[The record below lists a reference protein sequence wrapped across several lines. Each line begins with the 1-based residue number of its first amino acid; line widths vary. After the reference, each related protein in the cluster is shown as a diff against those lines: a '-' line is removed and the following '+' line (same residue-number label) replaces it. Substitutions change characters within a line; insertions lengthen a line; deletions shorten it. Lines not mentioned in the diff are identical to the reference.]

1 MALIYR
7 AHFAFSKNPIVN
19 SKGLNTSAIYGFL
32 NTLLEL
38 LRKEKPTHLAI
49 AFDTKAPTFRKEIF
63 NDYKANRE
71 RQPEDIQVAIP
82 IIKKLIKL
90 MNSKLLE
97 KDGYEADDV
106 IGTIATQLSSKHN
119 INIFM
124 MTPDKDFAQLVSKN
138 VFLYKPAFMGRGVDI
153 LGEKEVLDKFKINRV
168 DQVIDFLGLQGDS
181 VDNIPGI
188 PGVGPK
194 TAQKLLKNFGSVEGI
209 IKNKDS
215 ISGSVG
221 NKIRDNTE
229 NALMSKKLVEIAR
242 KYGAEYVS
250 HGCTGKGNDQ
260 VRFDASIMTLS
271 GDGDSIKIIA
281 PAREWGMTRDE
292 EKEYAA
298 KAGLELREVGDNN
311 RVYSIDRNLW
321 GLAIEG
327 EDLEDTWIEPPE
339 DAFSWTSSVENAPDK
354 PEILELGFDKG
365 IPVSLD
371 GKKLDGVT
379 LIENLNLI
387 AGKHGIGRVDHLEN
401 RLVGI
406 KSREVYET
414 PAAII
419 LYNAI
424 SALETATLSRE
435 QQRIKSNLSKIYS
448 DLVYDG
454 RWFTLLRENIE
465 SFMNSVQKFS
475 SGEVKLKLYKG
486 NVTVIGRKSKF
497 SLYDYDMSTYSTT
510 DTFNHQSAEGFIDI
524 YSLPARIQAKKQK
537 FNDL

>member
-1 MALIYR
+1 MSKGKCVLAYSGGMDSTISVVWIKEKYDLDVITLTVDLG
-7 AHFAFSKNPIVN
+7 AGPEIEGVKEKSKNA
-19 SKGLNTSAIYGFL
+19 GAI
-32 NTLLEL
+32 
-38 LRKEKPTHLAI
+38 
-49 AFDTKAPTFRKEIF
+49 DS
-63 NDYKANRE
+63 
-71 RQPEDIQVAIP
+71 V
-82 IIKKLIKL
+82 
-90 MNSKLLE
+90 
-97 KDGYEADDV
+97 
-106 IGTIATQLSSKHN
+106 
-119 INIFM
+119 
-124 MTPDKDFAQLVSKN
+124 
-138 VFLYKPAFMGRGVDI
+138 
-153 LGEKEVLDKFKINRV
+153 VLDVKEEFVNEYVFPALKAGGMYEDV
-168 DQVIDFLGLQGDS
+168 YALS
-181 VDNIPGI
+181 
-188 PGVGPK
+188 
-194 TAQKLLKNFGSVEGI
+194 TALA
-209 IKNKDS
+209 
-215 ISGSVG
+215 
-221 NKIRDNTE
+221 RP
-229 NALMSKKLVEIAR
+229 LMSKKLVEIAR

-497 SLYDYDMSTYSTT
+497 YLYDYDMSTYSTT